1 MEEER
6 YNSLVLPTTSNKGK
20 GMTDERF
27 KSLVLYILIGQSIC
41 ILLITV
47 FCIAATVYGYPLA
60 NAGTELVNGGAE
72 KWKTSLIDEV
82 KVLVENVTQ
91 NLSRV
96 LAEDMSRVMG
106 EQLAGYEGLTTLDVT
121 GLNLAISRFG

>member
-1 MEEER
+1 M
-6 YNSLVLPTTSNKGK
+6 VLPTNNKGM
-20 GMTDERF
+20 MTDERF

-41 ILLITV
+41 ILLITI
-47 FCIAATVYGYPLA
+47 FCIVATVYGYPLA
-60 NAGTELVNGGAE
+60 NGGAE
-72 KWKTSLIDEV
+72 NWKTSLIDEV

-106 EQLAGYEGLTTLDVT
+106 EQLADYKALTTLDVT